1 MKKYSVCAIV
11 DNYSHQSFVVMA
23 NSISDIM
30 DKYENPTDE
39 MMEIIKKGGEL
50 NFYKEE
56 IYLDV
61 VCIDNDEIPSPYVI
75 NK

>member
-39 MMEIIKKGGEL
+39 MMEIIKKEEF
-50 NFYKEE
+50 NFDKEE

-61 VCIDNDEIPSPYVI
+61 VCIDNDEIPSPYII